1 MKALTR
7 WSGIPLLILT
17 LTTLLLAGIFFGRI
31 LFAPNLYYSGD
42 AARGYLPQRISL
54 AGALKAGQFPWW
66 EPDLGIGYPLLAEGE
81 VAALYPVNWL
91 ILALFSADIS
101 LNASLILHVLLAGLG
116 MYLWLRRLGLPRV
129 AAYGG
134 GFVLALGGFF
144 VAQLNHLS
152 ILTVAAWLPWMLY
165 LTDGLLHSPRTSF
178 FVLTLRIVALASVV
192 ALQFAGGHAQI
203 SFLSLILIAMYVF
216 YSLVFD
222 HSPAPTSSAVANHG
236 RQFERVMA
244 WVGAMLIGCLIA
256 SPQLIASWQLSQ
268 FSNRAGGLEYS
279 FFTSFSFHPL
289 FIATYIMPFLRG
301 NPYPNGSV
309 EVLGYLGLLPLSLAA
324 LGIWSNPRKIKVFF
338 LFLIL
343 LGFFMAFGRWN
354 PIYPYLQRIPI
365 INLFRVPA
373 RFLLWT
379 TVGLVGLSV
388 LGLEVALAK
397 RVHLVGRW
405 GWLGAGAILVGVI
418 VMAAL
423 VLTRGSADELVAL
436 WRWLPLG
443 LAVVVVL
450 LWITLNRLP
459 RWVWIALAGMLL
471 VLDLYAYGAVL
482 DRTYNTVAPIA
493 QVRQVPAVAAFLAHD
508 QDLYRLYTKEEIL
521 PTGSVQKE
529 SFYPNYGLTYGFAS
543 VNLYMPLIPVDY
555 QQYLQGMNAARLDA
569 LNVRYYLIPQLLPV
583 DEASELYDV
592 YNPYAS
598 LPNNRWLEISPTS
611 VSKLQ
616 LESYLSHSV
625 ELHQGDLAAELIL
638 RSEAGLVISLTIRA
652 GLESAEW
659 AYERPDVAQVIAY
672 AAPPFASTFPARS
685 GFPAVDHLGH
695 TYLASWVLST
705 PMTITAVYIHPI
717 LPEAY
722 VRLGQVHLLTTTGQ
736 DVLLN
741 HLLGLGDHHIA
752 YRSEDVLVYRNAD
765 ARPRAYTLA
774 MSEVQRTG
782 NEISFPAR
790 PNSLIAAQILEYS
803 SQLVR
808 LRVKL
813 AEPGYLVLADM
824 VYPGW
829 QATVDGRPTEILR
842 ADTIFRAVELEAG
855 EHTVEFRFRFSWF
868 GR

>member
-1 MKALTR
+1 VKALAR
-7 WSGIPLLILT
+7 WRGIPLLILT
-17 LTTLLLAGIFFGRI
+17 LTTITLAGIFFSRI
-31 LFAPNLYYSGD
+31 LFAPNLYYSDD
-42 AARGYLPQRISL
+42 AAREYLPQRISL
-54 AGALKAGQFPWW
+54 AGALKVGQFPWW
-66 EPDLGIGYPLLAEGE
+66 EPDLGIGYPLAAEGE
-81 VAALYPVNWL
+81 VAAFYPINWL
-91 ILALFSADIS
+91 ILTIFPADIS

-144 VAQLNHLS
+144 IAQINHLS

-165 LTDGLLHSPRTSF
+165 LTDGLLHSPRTTF
-178 FVLTLRIVALASVV
+178 LILTLRVVALASVV
-192 ALQFAGGHAQI
+192 ALQFTGGHAQI
-203 SFLSLILIAMYVF
+203 SLLSLILIAMYVF

-222 HSPAPTSSAVANHG
+222 RSPAPTSPTVTVHG
-236 RQFERVMA
+236 RQFGRVMA
-244 WVGAMLIGCLIA
+244 WVGALLIGSLIA

-268 FSNRAGGLEYS
+268 ISNRAGGLEYS

-289 FIATYIMPFLRG
+289 LIATYILPFLFG
-301 NPYPNGSV
+301 NPYPNGSM
-309 EVLGYLGLLPLSLAA
+309 ELLGYLGLLPLSLAA
-324 LGIWSNPRKIKVFF
+324 LGIWSNPRKIKWFF
-338 LFLIL
+338 LSLIL
-343 LGFFMAFGRWN
+343 LGFFLAFGRWN

-365 INLFRVPA
+365 FNLFRVPA

-397 RVHLVGRW
+397 HAHLIGRW
-405 GWLGAGAILVGVI
+405 GWLGAGAILVGVA

-443 LAVVVVL
+443 LAVMIVL
-450 LWITLNRLP
+450 LWITLNHLP
-459 RWVWIALAGMLL
+459 RWVWTALASILL

-493 QVRQVPAVAAFLAHD
+493 QVRQAPAVAAFLAQD
-508 QDLYRLYTKEEIL
+508 QDIYRLYTKEEIL
-521 PTGSVQKE
+521 PISSVQKE
-529 SFYPNYGLTYGFAS
+529 SFYPNYGLTYGFSS
-543 VNLYMPLIPVDY
+543 VNLYMPLIPADY
-555 QQYLQGMNAARLDA
+555 QQYLQGMTAARLDA
-569 LNVRYYLIPQLLPV
+569 LNVKYYLIPQLLPV
-583 DEASELYDV
+583 DESSELYDV

-598 LPNNRWLEISPTS
+598 LPYNRWLEISPTS

-616 LESYLSHSV
+616 LESYLSHSAG
-625 ELHQGDLAAELIL
+625 LQQGDLAAELIL
-638 RSEAGLVISLTIRA
+638 RSEAGTVISLPIRA
-652 GLESAEW
+652 GIESAEW
-659 AYERPDVAQVIAY
+659 AYERPDVGKVIAY
-672 AAPPFASTFPARS
+672 AAPPIASTFPARS

-695 TYLASWVLST
+695 TYLASWVFTT
-705 PMTITAVYIHPI
+705 PMTITAIYIHPI

-722 VRLGQVHLLTTTGQ
+722 VRLEQVHLLSPTGQ

-741 HLLGLGDHHIA
+741 HLLGLGDHHIV

-782 NEISFPAR
+782 NEISLPVR

-803 SQLVR
+803 SQRVR
-808 LRVKL
+808 FRVKL
-813 AEPGYLVLADM
+813 TEPGYLVLADLA
-824 VYPGW
+824 YPGW

-842 ADTIFRAVELEAG
+842 ADTIFRAVGLEAG
-855 EHTVEFRFRFSWF
+855 EHTVEFSYRFSWF
-868 GR
+868 GH